1 MCSSDLAPPKKVKK
15 TKSKT
20 VVSLD
25 QKKEKIKNQN
35 PEAVPLPDKQ
45 VKKIETKKETKHKK
59 GSRLNKK
66 VLEVLNNVDHV
77 VANSNFTKNLA
88 IKLGVE
94 ELNFKLPIVIR
105 FQGTNASNGQEI
117 INKSNLD
124 LVSVDD
130 FIEAAK
136 TAVDL
141 SRKK

>member
-1 MCSSDLAPPKKVKK
+1 MTPSSFKILQSDENVK
-15 TKSKT
+15 S
-20 VVSLD
+20 VFINIFGGIVRCD
-25 QKKEKIKNQN
+25 VIANGIV
-35 PEAVPLPDKQ
+35 EAVK
-45 VKKIETKKETKHKK
+45 
-59 GSRLNKK
+59 
-66 VLEVLNNVDHV
+66 
-77 VANSNFTKNLA
+77 
-88 IKLGVE
+88 